1 MDELTNLFKKSVN
14 ISETISTKIMKLIS
28 DDLDRIVNQMISD
41 VHTNTKIYSLFE
53 NIIQFNHEELSI
65 AYNFLLKNGYFILE
79 NKLKQTGLY
88 YNRIDMQSF
97 MDYYT
102 DDIYNYMRQSEDC

>member
-65 AYNFLLKNGYFILE
+65 AYNFLLKNGYIILE

-88 YNRIDMQSF
+88 YNRIDMQAF

>member
-53 NIIQFNHEELSI
+53 NIVQFDHEELSI
-65 AYNFLLKNGYFILE
+65 AYHFLLKNGYAILE

>member
-14 ISETISTKIMKLIS
+14 ISETISTKIMKLIN
-28 DDLDRIVNQMISD
+28 DDLNRIVNQMISD

-53 NIIQFNHEELSI
+53 NIVQFNHEELSI
-65 AYNFLLKNGYFILE
+65 AYNFLLKNGYAILE

>member
-1 MDELTNLFKKSVN
+1 
-14 ISETISTKIMKLIS
+14 MKLIS

-53 NIIQFNHEELSI
+53 NIVQFDHEELSI
-65 AYNFLLKNGYFILE
+65 AYNFLLKNGYAILE

>member
-41 VHTNTKIYSLFE
+41 VHTNTKI
-53 NIIQFNHEELSI
+53 LS
-65 AYNFLLKNGYFILE
+65 
-79 NKLKQTGLY
+79 
-88 YNRIDMQSF
+88 S
-97 MDYYT
+97 
-102 DDIYNYMRQSEDC
+102 